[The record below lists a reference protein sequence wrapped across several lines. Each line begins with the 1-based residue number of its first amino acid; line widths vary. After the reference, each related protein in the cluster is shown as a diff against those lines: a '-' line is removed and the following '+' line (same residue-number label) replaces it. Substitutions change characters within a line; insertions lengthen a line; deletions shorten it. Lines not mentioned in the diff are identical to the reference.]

1 MREAALS
8 QFREQIIE
16 AGKQNTALSIEGGA
30 SKDWFGNT
38 TSPHT
43 LSTKSYQG
51 ILDYQAEELV
61 ITACAGTPITEIED
75 ALTQKNQML
84 PFEPPHFGQQAT
96 FGGVIAAGLAG
107 PARISTGNL
116 RDFVLGTRLMDGRG
130 EDLTFGGKVM
140 KNVAG
145 YDVSRLIPGSL
156 GTLALLL
163 EASVKVL
170 PKPAATA
177 SLRCVIS
184 QDRALRVL
192 NEWAGQPLPLNASV
206 WIGNASDEGT
216 LTVRLAGANAAVNT
230 ANQMMCTELNAT
242 LLDPADAES
251 FWKQLREQT
260 IAWFKELAPGHALW
274 RLSLPADCQTIPM
287 PPGFNPVGIVEWHGQ
302 QRWLQGPANQ
312 NTAST
317 LMALA
322 QKHGGHASCF
332 RNNSSEQF
340 ERFTNLQSNPLTA
353 GLELVQKR
361 LRHSFDPFGVFTT
374 GRLP

>member
-16 AGKQNTALSIEGGA
+16 AGKQNTALSIEGGG
-30 SKDWFGNT
+30 SKDWFGNA

-61 ITACAGTPITEIED
+61 ITACAGTPIAEIED

-84 PFEPPHFGQQAT
+84 PFEPPHFGKQAT
-96 FGGVIAAGLAG
+96 VGGVIAAGLAG

-130 EDLTFGGKVM
+130 EDLSFGGKVM

-206 WIGNASDEGT
+206 WIGNPSDEGT

-260 IAWFKELAPGHALW
+260 LAWFKELTPGHALW
-274 RLSLPADCQTIPM
+274 RLSLPADCQTITM
-287 PPGFNPVGIVEWHGQ
+287 PPSFNPVGILEWHGQ

>member
-1 MREAALS
+1 
-8 QFREQIIE
+8 
-16 AGKQNTALSIEGGA
+16 
-30 SKDWFGNT
+30 
-38 TSPHT
+38 
-43 LSTKSYQG
+43 
-51 ILDYQAEELV
+51 LDYQAEELV
-61 ITACAGTPITEIED
+61 ITACAGTPIAEIED

-84 PFEPPHFGQQAT
+84 PFEPPHFGKQAT

-130 EDLTFGGKVM
+130 EDLSFGGKVM

-184 QDRALRVL
+184 QDRALRIL

-260 IAWFKELAPGHALW
+260 LAWFKELTPGHALW

-287 PPGFNPVGIVEWHGQ
+287 PPGFNPVGILEWHGQ

-340 ERFTNLQSNPLTA
+340 ERFTSLQSNPLTA

>member
-1 MREAALS
+1 MGEAALS

-16 AGKQNTALSIEGGA
+16 AGKQNTALSIEGGG
-30 SKDWFGNT
+30 SKDWFGNA

-61 ITACAGTPITEIED
+61 ITACAGTPIAEIED

-84 PFEPPHFGQQAT
+84 PFEPPHFGKQAT

-130 EDLTFGGKVM
+130 EDLSFGGKVM

-206 WIGNASDEGT
+206 WIGNPSDEGT

-260 IAWFKELAPGHALW
+260 LAWFKELTPGHALW
-274 RLSLPADCQTIPM
+274 RLSLPADCQTITM
-287 PPGFNPVGIVEWHGQ
+287 PPSFNPVGILEWHGQ

>member
-8 QFREQIIE
+8 QFREQVIE
-16 AGKQNTALSIEGGA
+16 AGKQNTTLSIEGGA
-30 SKDWFGNT
+30 SKDWFGNP

-84 PFEPPHFGQQAT
+84 PFEPPHFGQHAT

-130 EDLTFGGKVM
+130 EDLSFGGKVM

-177 SLRCVIS
+177 SLRCVIP
-184 QDRALRVL
+184 QDHALRVL

-206 WIGNASDEGT
+206 WIGNASDEGA

-230 ANQMMCTELNAT
+230 ASLMMCTELNAT
-242 LLDPADAES
+242 LLDPTDAES
-251 FWKQLREQT
+251 FWKELREQT
-260 IAWFKELAPGHALW
+260 LAWFRELAPGHALW
-274 RLSLPADCQTIPM
+274 RLSLPADCQAISM
-287 PPGFNPVGIVEWHGQ
+287 PPGFNPVGILEWHGQ

-340 ERFTNLQSNPLTA
+340 ERFTSLQSNSLTA

>member
-1 MREAALS
+1 
-8 QFREQIIE
+8 
-16 AGKQNTALSIEGGA
+16 
-30 SKDWFGNT
+30 
-38 TSPHT
+38 
-43 LSTKSYQG
+43 
-51 ILDYQAEELV
+51 
-61 ITACAGTPITEIED
+61 
-75 ALTQKNQML
+75 
-84 PFEPPHFGQQAT
+84 
-96 FGGVIAAGLAG
+96 
-107 PARISTGNL
+107 
-116 RDFVLGTRLMDGRG
+116 MDGRG
-130 EDLTFGGKVM
+130 EDLSFGGKVM

-340 ERFTNLQSNPLTA
+340 ERFTSLQSNPLTA

>member
-30 SKDWFGNT
+30 SKDWFGNA

-230 ANQMMCTELNAT
+230 ANLMMCEELNAT
-242 LLDPADAES
+242 LLDHTDAES
-251 FWKQLREQT
+251 FWKELREQT
-260 IAWFKELAPGHALW
+260 LAWFRELAPGHALW
-274 RLSLPADCQTIPM
+274 RLSLPADSQTIPM
-287 PPGFNPVGIVEWHGQ
+287 PPGFNPVGILEWHGQ

-340 ERFTNLQSNPLTA
+340 ERFTSLQSNPLTA

>member
-1 MREAALS
+1 MGEAALS

-30 SKDWFGNT
+30 SKDWFGNAT
-38 TSPHT
+38 TPHT

-84 PFEPPHFGQQAT
+84 PFEPPHFGQHAT

-130 EDLTFGGKVM
+130 EDLSFGGKVM

-177 SLRCVIS
+177 SLRCVIP
-184 QDRALRVL
+184 QDHALRVL

-206 WIGNASDEGT
+206 WIGNASDEGA

-230 ANQMMCTELNAT
+230 ASLMMCTELNAS
-242 LLDPADAES
+242 LLDPTDAES
-251 FWKQLREQT
+251 FWKELREQT
-260 IAWFKELAPGHALW
+260 LAWFRELAPGHALW
-274 RLSLPADCQTIPM
+274 RLSLPADCQAISM
-287 PPGFNPVGIVEWHGQ
+287 PPGFNPVGILEWHGQ

-340 ERFTNLQSNPLTA
+340 ERFTSLQSNPLTA

>member
-260 IAWFKELAPGHALW
+260 LAWFKELTPGHALW
-274 RLSLPADCQTIPM
+274 RLSLPADCQTITM
-287 PPGFNPVGIVEWHGQ
+287 PPSFNPVGIVEWHGQ

-340 ERFTNLQSNPLTA
+340 ERFTSLQSNPLTA

>member
-30 SKDWFGNT
+30 SKDWFGNV

-130 EDLTFGGKVM
+130 
-140 KNVAG
+140 
-145 YDVSRLIPGSL
+145 GSY
-156 GTLALLL
+156 
-163 EASVKVL
+163 
-170 PKPAATA
+170 
-177 SLRCVIS
+177 
-184 QDRALRVL
+184 
-192 NEWAGQPLPLNASV
+192 
-206 WIGNASDEGT
+206 
-216 LTVRLAGANAAVNT
+216 
-230 ANQMMCTELNAT
+230 
-242 LLDPADAES
+242 
-251 FWKQLREQT
+251 
-260 IAWFKELAPGHALW
+260 LW
-274 RLSLPADCQTIPM
+274 R
-287 PPGFNPVGIVEWHGQ
+287 
-302 QRWLQGPANQ
+302 
-312 NTAST
+312 
-317 LMALA
+317 
-322 QKHGGHASCF
+322 
-332 RNNSSEQF
+332 
-340 ERFTNLQSNPLTA
+340 
-353 GLELVQKR
+353 
-361 LRHSFDPFGVFTT
+361 
-374 GRLP
+374 

>member
-1 MREAALS
+1 MGEAALS

-30 SKDWFGNT
+30 SKDWFGNA

-84 PFEPPHFGQQAT
+84 PFEPPHFGQHAT

-130 EDLTFGGKVM
+130 EDLSFGGKVM

-177 SLRCVIS
+177 SLRCVIP
-184 QDRALRVL
+184 QDHALRVL

-206 WIGNASDEGT
+206 WIGNASDEGA

-230 ANQMMCTELNAT
+230 ASLMMCTELNAS
-242 LLDPADAES
+242 LLDPTDAES
-251 FWKQLREQT
+251 FWKELREQT
-260 IAWFKELAPGHALW
+260 LAWFRELAPGHALW
-274 RLSLPADCQTIPM
+274 RLSLPADCQAISM
-287 PPGFNPVGIVEWHGQ
+287 PPGFNPVGILEWHGQ

-340 ERFTNLQSNPLTA
+340 ERFTSLQSNPLTA

>member
-16 AGKQNTALSIEGGA
+16 AGKQNTALSIEGGG
-30 SKDWFGNT
+30 SKDWFGNA

-61 ITACAGTPITEIED
+61 ITACAGTPIAEIED

-84 PFEPPHFGQQAT
+84 PFEPPHFGKQAT

-130 EDLTFGGKVM
+130 EDLSFGGKVM

-206 WIGNASDEGT
+206 WIGNPSDEGT

-260 IAWFKELAPGHALW
+260 LAWFKELTPGHALW
-274 RLSLPADCQTIPM
+274 RLSLPADCQTITM
-287 PPGFNPVGIVEWHGQ
+287 PPSFNPVGILEWHGQ